1 MTLKTFEWNISGENM
16 IEMAHFYVLIQAA
29 ENVGIV

>member
-16 IEMAHFYVLIQAA
+16 IEMAHFYVLIQA